1 MTTIQEQLKYLNKIK
16 SKYRYLYF
24 ADDVVQDCLFYIHR
38 KNIKQVN
45 RKYLY
50 NLFKFYL
57 LNYIKKNKRQKQIIE
72 KIIENKE
79 FFYYLPE
86 HN

>member
-1 MTTIQEQLKYLNKIK
+1 MTTKEQLKYLNRIK
-16 SKYRYLYF
+16 SKYKYFYF
-24 ADDVVQDCLFYIHR
+24 ADDVLQDCLFYIYR
-38 KNIKQVN
+38 KKIKEVN
-45 RKYLY
+45 KKYLY

-57 LNYIKKNKRQKQIIE
+57 LNYIKKNKRQKEII
-72 KIIENKE
+72 KKLIVNKE

>member
-1 MTTIQEQLKYLNKIK
+1 MTTLKEQLKYLNKIK
-16 SKYRYLYF
+16 SKYRYFYF
-24 ADDVVQDCLFYIHR
+24 ADDVVQDCLLYIHR

-57 LNYIKKNKRQKQIIE
+57 LNYIKKNKKQKEIIQ
-72 KIIENKE
+72 KIIENKKN
-79 FFYYLPE
+79 FYYLPE
-86 HN
+86 YN